1 MKHTQGTADA
11 RMSSKTQSAGGTH
24 QVAQHLETFLMTIDI
39 SGPNTN
45 LEWSRLDL

>member
-24 QVAQHLETFLMTIDI
+24 QVGQHLETIDI